1 MDSFKKIAIGFGL
14 VSVITLQGLQANKL
28 KECESDADKASGCVE
43 IKYYPNGDI
52 EREIPWKNSELN
64 GVQKI
69 YYSNGQLAKEI
80 PWKNSKPNGT
90 EKEYS
95 GDGRIVSETIYKS
108 DEINYVVKDYYENG
122 QLAEETPFQLD
133 IQYGIAHINGV
144 RKGYYE
150 NGQLGA
156 EIPYAKDSVN
166 GIVKAYYDTGVL
178 AFEGFV
184 LGGSRNFTIG
194 DDGSSGTGDHKYYSQ
209 NGKLLGIARYDKEA
223 RFQFVKCAEK
233 KLSHEEAA
241 GLKSALT
248 FENFEKYCS
257 KIEEKHGN
265 EE

>member
-14 VSVITLQGLQANKL
+14 VSVITLQGLQANRL

-108 DEINYVVKDYYENG
+108 DGINYVVKDYYENG
-122 QLAEETPFQLD
+122 QL
-133 IQYGIAHINGV
+133 
-144 RKGYYE
+144 
-150 NGQLGA
+150 GA
-156 EIPYAKDSVN
+156 EIPYTKDSVN

-248 FENFEKYCS
+248 HENFEKYCS

>member
-52 EREIPWKNSELN
+52 ETEIPWKNGKWN
-64 GVQKI
+64 GVQKK
-69 YYSNGQLAKEI
+69 YYGNGQLAEET
-80 PWKNSKPNGT
+80 PYKNGKLNGT
-90 EKEYS
+90 AKKYS
-95 GDGRIVSETIYKS
+95 GDGRIVSETIYKG
-108 DEINYVVKDYYENG
+108 DGINFVEKDYYENG
-122 QLAEETPFQLD
+122 QLGTETPFQLD
-133 IQYGIAHINGV
+133 MQYGQIHKNGV
-144 RKGYYE
+144 RKEYYE

-156 EIPYAKDSVN
+156 EIPYTKDSVN
-166 GIVKAYYDTGVL
+166 GIVKVYYDTGVL

-184 LGGSRNFTIG
+184 LDYGKFAIGEGSG
-194 DDGSSGTGDHKYYSQ
+194 KGDHKYYSED
-209 NGKLLGIARYDKEA
+209 GKLLGIARYDKEA
-223 RFQFVKCAEK
+223 YFQFVKCAEK

-248 FENFEKYCS
+248 HENFEKYCG
-257 KIEEKHGN
+257 KTEEKHGN

>member
-52 EREIPWKNSELN
+52 EREIPWKNGKWN

-69 YYSNGQLAKEI
+69 YYGNGQLAEET
-80 PWKNSKPNGT
+80 PYKNSEPNGT
-90 EKEYS
+90 AKKYS
-95 GDGRIVSETIYKS
+95 GDGRIVSETIYKG
-108 DEINYVVKDYYENG
+108 DGINFVEKEYYENG
-122 QLAEETPFQLD
+122 QLAEETPFQYD
-133 IQYGIAHINGV
+133 IQCGMVCINGV

-156 EIPYAKDSVN
+156 EIPYTKDSVN

-184 LGGSRNFTIG
+184 LGGSRNFVIG
-194 DDGSSGTGDHKYYSQ
+194 EGRGKGDHKYYSQ
-209 NGKLLGIARYDKEA
+209 NGKLLGIARYDKEGS
-223 RFQFVKCAEK
+223 FQFVKCAEK

-248 FENFEKYCS
+248 HENFEKYCS

>member
-1 MDSFKKIAIGFGL
+1 MDSFKKMAIGFGL

-43 IKYYPNGDI
+43 IEYYPNGDI
-52 EREIPWKNSELN
+52 RAEIPWKNDELN
-64 GVQKI
+64 GVQKV
-69 YYSNGQLAKEI
+69 YYTNGQLA
-80 PWKNSKPNGT
+80 
-90 EKEYS
+90 
-95 GDGRIVSETIYKS
+95 
-108 DEINYVVKDYYENG
+108 
-122 QLAEETPFQLD
+122 
-133 IQYGIAHINGV
+133 
-144 RKGYYE
+144 
-150 NGQLGA
+150 A
-156 EIPYAKDSVN
+156 EIPYTKDSVN
-166 GIVKAYYDTGVL
+166 GIVKVYYDTGVL

-184 LGGSRNFTIG
+184 LRGSINFAIG
-194 DDGSSGTGDHKYYSQ
+194 DYGSSGTGDHKYYSED
-209 NGKLLGIARYDKEA
+209 GKLLGIARYDKEA